1 MRFDPRRVEKTEL
14 SIFDALD
21 VGGCRWI
28 WMYVDVHGL
37 EEDWRHGKV
46 RGFSADLFK
55 KRPKFCKNVEIAPK
69 YRKSD
74 F

>member
-14 SIFDALD
+14 TIFDALD

-37 EEDWRHGKV
+37 EEVWGV
-46 RGFSADLFK
+46 TRGGPGAPPVWGLSADLMEKCHF
-55 KRPKFCKNVEIAPK
+55 FA
-69 YRKSD
+69 
-74 F
+74 